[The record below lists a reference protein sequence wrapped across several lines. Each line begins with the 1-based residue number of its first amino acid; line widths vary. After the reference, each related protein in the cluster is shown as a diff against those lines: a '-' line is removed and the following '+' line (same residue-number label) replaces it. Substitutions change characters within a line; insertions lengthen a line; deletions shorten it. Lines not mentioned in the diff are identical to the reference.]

1 MVAGGE
7 QSHCGI
13 GRKKTKWKNLTLPFP
28 SPLFSIFPVIYFT
41 PRCVWRNGI
50 LEVFLPPP
58 LHRPE
63 TAAAAYLMHY
73 QCSASG
79 LGFAKHLKNYSN
91 SYIRHWSSK
100 KATHTFQVDKLYF
113 YSLNPAPYL
122 SFSLAGGSGEG
133 GESTIYSRRVSA
145 QIKVKFSLS
154 SFQKSQA
161 YGGGATR
168 ASFSASA
175 IRPYRDGER
184 RRSIHRPNLTP
195 ATDSPIRKLAN

>member
-13 GRKKTKWKNLTLPFP
+13 GRKKTIWKNLTLPFP

-73 QCSASG
+73 QCSALG
-79 LGFAKHLKNYSN
+79 LGFAKHFTNTSN
-91 SYIRHWSSK
+91 GYIRHWILKKPSHFSK
-100 KATHTFQVDKLYF
+100 KKFVFVESCTISQFFFGRRKRGRRGKHHL
-113 YSLNPAPYL
+113 
-122 SFSLAGGSGEG
+122 FS
-133 GESTIYSRRVSA
+133 SR
-145 QIKVKFSLS
+145 
-154 SFQKSQA
+154 
-161 YGGGATR
+161 
-168 ASFSASA
+168 
-175 IRPYRDGER
+175 
-184 RRSIHRPNLTP
+184 
-195 ATDSPIRKLAN
+195 